1 VQQNNDSDHYG
12 ARKLRG
18 SFGLARE
25 QCESLFCCIDF
36 PNRFD
41 GDGRSWDPWTSNFLV
56 FPFGNRVQQNNDS
69 DHNGARKLRGSFGL
83 AREQCE
89 SLFCCID
96 FPNRFDGDGRSWAI
110 GLLTSWI
117 FHLEIE
123 CNKTMI
129 QTQMVRKG
137 SQDHRGWLEN
147 SVNHSFVALISRID
161 LMGMG
166 GLRVLGLL
174 TSWIFL
180 LEIECNKTMIHTQ
193 MVRKRL
199 DDPRRWLDSSVRD
212 SINHSLFLK

>member
-1 VQQNNDSDHYG
+1 MIQTIMV
-12 ARKLRG
+12 RKVLEDPSGWLENSANHSFVALIFRIDMKGMGGLRA
-18 SFGLARE
+18 L
-25 QCESLFCCIDF
+25 
-36 PNRFD
+36 
-41 GDGRSWDPWTSNFLV
+41 
-56 FPFGNRVQQNNDS
+56 
-69 DHNGARKLRGSFGL
+69 
-83 AREQCE
+83 
-89 SLFCCID
+89 
-96 FPNRFDGDGRSWAI
+96 

-117 FHLEIE
+117 FLLEIE
-123 CNKTMI
+123 CNKTLI
-129 QTQMVRKG
+129 QTIMVRKVLEDP
-137 SQDHRGWLEN
+137 SGWLEN

-180 LEIECNKTMIHTQ
+180 LEIECNKTMIQTQ

>member
-1 VQQNNDSDHYG
+1 
-12 ARKLRG
+12 
-18 SFGLARE
+18 
-25 QCESLFCCIDF
+25 
-36 PNRFD
+36 
-41 GDGRSWDPWTSNFLV
+41 
-56 FPFGNRVQQNNDS
+56 
-69 DHNGARKLRGSFGL
+69 
-83 AREQCE
+83 
-89 SLFCCID
+89 
-96 FPNRFDGDGRSWAI
+96 
-110 GLLTSWI
+110 
-117 FHLEIE
+117 
-123 CNKTMI
+123 MI
-129 QTQMVRKG
+129 QTITVRE
-137 SQDHRGWLEN
+137 SLEDHSGWLEN